1 LDRNSR
7 IPPSILRIVDQA
19 AVSKTMASQETLVD
33 RDAVPAVLT
42 DKEGSGPE
50 RTDFVDWDS
59 PNDPEN
65 PMNWPK
71 WKKIGHVA
79 LVSIIVFLV

>member
-1 LDRNSR
+1 
-7 IPPSILRIVDQA
+7 
-19 AVSKTMASQETLVD
+19 MASQETLVD
-33 RDAVPAVLT
+33 RDAVPPVLT

-50 RTDFVDWDS
+50 RTDVVDWDS

-71 WKKIGHVA
+71 WKRIGHVA